1 MKLLRRHRET
11 LVFELGARERELVI
25 HALRLYPQ
33 LNPDYHRV
41 SQAKRGRRFDEAQ
54 QLLVESMAERYAE
67 NRRLVATFIKDK
79 LGGEAVG
86 GQERRARAKCQLTL
100 TRGQA
105 DWLLEV
111 LNDVRVGSWVKLGR
125 PDQESVRSMNL
136 SVDNVAAF
144 GAMEFCGY
152 LQTMLLEALG
162 A

>member
-41 SQAKRGRRFDEAQ
+41 SQAKRGRKFDEAQ
-54 QLLVESMAERYAE
+54 QLLVESMTERYAE

-79 LGGEAVG
+79 LGGAG
-86 GQERRARAKCQLTL
+86 DAQEKRPRAKCHLTL
-100 TRGQA
+100 TRGQS